1 MSNKNRDGFVVLF
14 AIALLIS
21 PLIYVALQGS
31 DDIAYEDS
39 DRNDQ
44 YSIGEH
50 HSLYSDV
57 LDEDRE
63 YLVYLPRSYD
73 DDTFTEQDYPVMYL
87 LDGDAHFHS
96 ASGVVQFL
104 SEGINGTRRI
114 PEMII
119 VAIPN
124 TDRTRDL
131 TPTHT
136 MTGYN
141 GDEQEFLTSS
151 GGGEKFLQFLH
162 EELFAE
168 IESDYRTLPHR
179 TLVGHSFGGLAA
191 LHALVHAPGMFRN
204 HIAIDPSLWWHNQLL
219 VSQAADAF
227 VEDHNYAG
235 AVYISLANN
244 PPLGDADPKIMEN
257 AGREFASILAGVNNE
272 SFSSAMGF
280 YENDDHGSVPLI
292 SLYDGLLTIFDG
304 YEIDP
309 ERLVEDPLY
318 INEHFERVSAM
329 MGVDFPPPEAAIND
343 FGYFFL
349 YGVEDY
355 EAAITTMQL
364 NVEHYPDSYNVYDSL
379 AEVYAA
385 NGDTELAIANYEK
398 SLELNPDNE
407 NAQEQ
412 IEALLDNSREETE
425 AQE

>member
-1 MSNKNRDGFVVLF
+1 
-14 AIALLIS
+14 
-21 PLIYVALQGS
+21 
-31 DDIAYEDS
+31 
-39 DRNDQ
+39 
-44 YSIGEH
+44 
-50 HSLYSDV
+50 
-57 LDEDRE
+57 
-63 YLVYLPRSYD
+63 
-73 DDTFTEQDYPVMYL
+73 
-87 LDGDAHFHS
+87 
-96 ASGVVQFL
+96 
-104 SEGINGTRRI
+104 
-114 PEMII
+114 
-119 VAIPN
+119 
-124 TDRTRDL
+124 
-131 TPTHT
+131 

-280 YENDDHGSVPLI
+280 YENDDHGSVPLV